1 MESEPERGLVATSRM
16 RLGFVLAGAIIV
28 LSMAGATVGVGMVQ
42 VNKVATTLRDFG
54 HTENF
59 RQGTITAPPAGKPQ
73 TLLLV
78 GSDRRYGDAKGDA
91 RSDTLMLIRLDPKQ
105 NATTVLSIPR
115 DLRVTIP
122 GHGVDKINAA
132 YGLGGLDLT
141 TRTVKALL
149 GAPGKRFRVNHA
161 IAVDFKGFRE
171 AVDIVHCVYID
182 VDRRYY
188 HSNLGLPVSQHY
200 AEIDVQ
206 PGYQKLCGQKALDY
220 VRFRHLDNDIVRAD
234 RQQGFLRQ
242 ASSQVSTSSLLS
254 NLHPLV
260 KAFAKSTSTDENLQT
275 SRGILRLLRLAA
287 SSAGQPVRQVTF
299 PHTFVHTEPA
309 ANPPTAQG
317 PLGAPAAPIGLGD
330 YVTATPE
337 QIQTAVRRF
346 MHPPAARRPKRTQ
359 VKPKKRSGKKRAR
372 VTAASYKL
380 VPALSQAKEIVRP
393 ALKQALQAAGLRAGV
408 ADAEGPLSA
417 EHGRRARP
425 APVFAPRPRR
435 QAPSGLPARRAGE
448 RDRGPVLRRPGHDLA
463 QPADPRRRALDPA
476 DGRPQLSRLLPTAG
490 RSASSPGRRHAAS
503 TGCRTA
509 SAATSPT
516 VPCSAS
522 HARSLASPHARRHR

>member
-16 RLGFVLAGAIIV
+16 RLGFVLAGVIIV

-122 GHGVDKINAA
+122 GHGVDKINSA

-171 AVDIVHCVYID
+171 AVDILRCIYID

-242 ASSQVSTSSLLS
+242 ASAQVSTSSLLS

-337 QIQTAVRRF
+337 QIQRGGPPVHASACRSSPQA
-346 MHPPAARRPKRTQ
+346 HPGEAEEAQRQAARPRHRGQ
-359 VKPKKRSGKKRAR
+359 
-372 VTAASYKL
+372 
-380 VPALSQAKEIVRP
+380 
-393 ALKQALQAAGLRAGV
+393 LQARPGALAGEGDRPPGAQQRFKLPVYAPAWLTPKGRYPQSTGV
-408 ADAEGPLSA
+408 A
-417 EHGRRARP
+417 P
-425 APVFAPRPRR
+425 APRLY
-435 QAPSGLPARRAGE
+435 SI
-448 RDRGPVLRRPGHDLA
+448 RDRGGKRHQAYRLVVLENEIEGQYYGIQGTTWRSP
-463 QPADPRRRALDPA
+463 PILDGA
-476 DGRPQLSRLLPTAG
+476 HSTQRMAG
-490 RSASSPGRRHAAS
+490 RSYRVYYDGGKIRLVAWETPRGVYWVSNSLSRDLSNRAMLGI
-503 TGCRTA
+503 
-509 SAATSPT
+509 
-516 VPCSAS
+516 
-522 HARSLASPHARRHR
+522 ARSLTRIPAR

>member
-1 MESEPERGLVATSRM
+1 MESEPERGLIATSRM

-122 GHGVDKINAA
+122 GHGVDKINSA

-171 AVDIVHCVYID
+171 AVDILRCIYID

-242 ASSQVSTSSLLS
+242 ASAQVSTSSLLS

-287 SSAGQPVRQVTF
+287 SSAGQPVRQVGF

-337 QIQTAVRRF
+337 EIQTAVRRF
-346 MHPPAARRPKRTQ
+346 MHPRAVRRPKPAAP

-372 VTAASYKL
+372 VSAASYNL

-393 ALKQALQAAGLRAGV
+393 ALKQRFKLPFYAPAWLTPDGRYPQSTGV
-408 ADAEGPLSA
+408 A
-417 EHGRRARP
+417 P
-425 APVFAPRPRR
+425 APRLY
-435 QAPSGLPARRAGE
+435 SL
-448 RDRGPVLRRPGHDLA
+448 RDRGGKRHQAYRLVVLENEIEGQYYGVQGTTWRNPPVLGGAHSTQRM
-463 QPADPRRRALDPA
+463 
-476 DGRPQLSRLLPTAG
+476 AG
-490 RSASSPGRRHAAS
+490 RSYRVYSDGRKIRLVAWHTPRGVYWVS
-503 TGCRTA
+503 NSLSRDLSNRRMLGI
-509 SAATSPT
+509 
-516 VPCSAS
+516 
-522 HARSLASPHARRHR
+522 ARSLTRIPAR

>member
-28 LSMAGATVGVGMVQ
+28 LSMAGATVGIGMVQ
-42 VNKVATTLRDFG
+42 VNKVAGTLKEYG
-54 HTENF
+54 HTEPF
-59 RQGTITAPPAGKPQ
+59 RAGTITAPPPGKPQ

-78 GSDRRYGDAKGDA
+78 GSDRRYGDARGDA

-122 GHGVDKINAA
+122 GHGIDKVNAA

-149 GAPGKRFRVNHA
+149 SAPDKRFRVNHA
-161 IAVDFKGFRE
+161 IAVDFKGFRD

-188 HSNLGLPVSQHY
+188 HSNLGVPIGQRY

-234 RQQGFLRQ
+234 RQQDFLRQ
-242 ASSQVSTSSLLS
+242 ASAQVSTSSLLS

-260 KAFAKSTSTDENLQT
+260 KAFAKSTSSDANLQT

-287 SSAGQPVRQVTF
+287 SSAGRPVRQVRC
-299 PHTFVHTEPA
+299 PHTFVHTTPA
-309 ANPPTAQG
+309 APTVQD
-317 PLGAPAAPIGLGD
+317 PLGVPAAPIGLGD

-337 QIQTAVRRF
+337 AIQAAVRRF
-346 MHPPAARRPKRTQ
+346 MHPRVARRRKSTRPA
-359 VKPKKRSGKKRAR
+359 PKKRSGKRRAR
-372 VTAASYKL
+372 VSAASYRL
-380 VPALSQAKEIVRP
+380 VEALPAAKAIVRP
-393 ALKQALQAAGLRAGV
+393 ALTRRFKLPVYAPAWLTPDGRYPQSTGV
-408 ADAEGPLSA
+408 A
-417 EHGRRARP
+417 R
-425 APVFAPRPRR
+425 APRLYSIRDRGGRRR
-435 QAPSGLPARRAGE
+435 QAYRLV
-448 RDRGPVLRRPGHDLA
+448 VLENQTDGQYYGIQGTTWRKP
-463 QPADPRRRALDPA
+463 PILDGA
-476 DGRPQLSRLLPTAG
+476 HSTQRMAG
-490 RSASSPGRRHAAS
+490 RSYHVYYDGAKIRLVAWHTPRGVYWVSNSLSRDLSNRAMLGI
-503 TGCRTA
+503 
-509 SAATSPT
+509 
-516 VPCSAS
+516 
-522 HARSLASPHARRHR
+522 ARSLTRIPR